1 MGKKDWELGRCERR
15 KGCWRRTHKSLLKYG
30 RRIEIWEG
38 VREGKD
44 VGDEVTKAFW
54 SAEEGLRIGKD
65 LGEDTKV
72 FWSEEEELR
81 IGKDVGEDTK
91 VFWSREEGLGQSRA

>member
-1 MGKKDWELGRCERR
+1 MEWERR
-15 KGCWRRTHKSLLKYG
+15 IGN
-30 RRIEIWEG
+30 WEG

-81 IGKDVGEDTK
+81 IGKDVGEDTN
-91 VFWSREEGLGQSRA
+91 VFWSRGEGLETGLIEEIIKTPSLTNALGNRVQLKI